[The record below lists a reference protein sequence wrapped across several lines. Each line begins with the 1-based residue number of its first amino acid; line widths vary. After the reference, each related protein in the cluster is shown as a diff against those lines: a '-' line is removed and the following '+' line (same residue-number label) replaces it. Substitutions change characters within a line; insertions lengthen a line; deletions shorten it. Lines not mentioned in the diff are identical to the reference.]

1 MIKETKD
8 SKTGIEGLRLNVNGH
23 RTHYLKAGVG
33 PPVVLV
39 HGGASDSRDWFD
51 TMTALAHRYT
61 LYAPDLIGFGQN
73 ERSEEGYYLS
83 DFSDFLL
90 GFINTLQ
97 LEKPVLV
104 GHSFG
109 ARVCL
114 DIASNNHE
122 KISKLVIIDAS
133 GLGNVSMFGSALFTF
148 FWALRKLLRRP
159 QPYPKFLAKEG
170 DDYDQVSSD
179 ELAKLTA
186 PTLLI
191 WKRLDPY
198 MPLSIAL
205 RAEKLIP
212 GSRLE
217 VLPGYGHAPHQ
228 QNSQAF
234 NRLLLDFLNGE

>member
-1 MIKETKD
+1 
-8 SKTGIEGLRLNVNGH
+8 
-23 RTHYLKAGVG
+23 
-33 PPVVLV
+33 
-39 HGGASDSRDWFD
+39 
-51 TMTALAHRYT
+51 
-61 LYAPDLIGFGQN
+61 
-73 ERSEEGYYLS
+73 
-83 DFSDFLL
+83 
-90 GFINTLQ
+90 
-97 LEKPVLV
+97 
-104 GHSFG
+104 
-109 ARVCL
+109 
-114 DIASNNHE
+114 
-122 KISKLVIIDAS
+122 
-133 GLGNVSMFGSALFTF
+133 ALFTF